1 MKSIFVIV
9 LLVVVA
15 QVLAACEDE
24 WKSAVGKLE
33 STAGI
38 RASHGLAPSPARS
51 AEEALSVHV
60 GFSGLRKRVEFFFHT
75 IQRLLSGY
83 TKDGGAQA
91 VDQKRLRS
99 LTRTESY
106 LAISEL
112 MESVQRTKPYM
123 SLRRIVVS
131 LLFGYATAL
140 KQRPL
145 LTNGV
150 TGATMAFFGDIICQK
165 GLEKQELMNWRRN
178 AALMIYGLFYN
189 GIVFY
194 YLSRLYLMVLP
205 QSVKEKPMRRGI
217 CCALLANFITSPCLS
232 IPTFYFIIGVLEG
245 LNINE
250 ALARLKGKFWTSFM
264 SGRSVWLPVAFLN
277 YGYVPAHFRNIV
289 MEVANILWNIVIDYI
304 AHSAINT
311 TSSTG
316 AAPQQHHGL

>member
-178 AALMIYGLFYN
+178 AALM
-189 GIVFY
+189 
-194 YLSRLYLMVLP
+194 VLP